1 MIDYIITTDAKEDK
15 MRKAVFIVIAVIITL
30 ATTSV
35 VGISAVGCQQ
45 PVEKIIIAE
54 AQQPIAGLV
63 YIAFTKDYFEDEG
76 LDVTLQPHTSGKASL
91 NAVIE
96 GKADLGTVAETPIM
110 HAGLREEKTYMIAT
124 IHHSNENTMIV
135 ARKDKG
141 ISIPNDLK
149 NKKIGVSIGTN
160 GEFFLDSILIM
171 HGISSGEI
179 EYVNLK
185 PEEMFY
191 ALVNGEVDAVS
202 TWNPHAIQLQKELG
216 DNGITMYGE
225 GIYRETFNLITMQDF
240 VNNNPEAAKKILRAL
255 INAEKFI
262 KESPDESISI
272 IAASIGMDRS
282 QLIELWDIYNFE
294 IALDQSLLVTL
305 EGEARWAIKK
315 KLTDKTEVPNYLDYI
330 YYDALEEVKPEAV
343 GIIR

>member
-1 MIDYIITTDAKEDK
+1 MKIKNRLYISAGISIIL
-15 MRKAVFIVIAVIITL
+15 VVI
-30 ATTSV
+30 
-35 VGISAVGCQQ
+35 GISAGGCQEQ
-45 PVEKIIIAE
+45 VEKIIIAE
-54 AQQPIAGLV
+54 AQQPIAGPV
-63 YIAFTKDYFEDEG
+63 YIAFTKGYFEDEG
-76 LDVTLQPHTSGKASL
+76 LDVTLQPQTSGKASL

-124 IHHSNENTMIV
+124 IHHSDENTVIV

-149 NKKIGVSIGTN
+149 NKKIGVSVGTN

-171 HGISSGEI
+171 HGILSSEI

-216 DNGITMYGE
+216 GNGITMYGE
-225 GIYRETFNLITMQDF
+225 GIYTETFNLVTMQDF
-240 VNNNPEAAKKILRAL
+240 VNNNPEAIKKVLRAL

-272 IAASIGMDRS
+272 IASYIGMDRS
-282 QLIELWDIYNFE
+282 QLTELWDIYSFE
-294 IALDQSLLVTL
+294 ITLGRSLLVTL
-305 EGEARWAIKK
+305 EAQARWAIKN
-315 KLTDKTEVPNYLDYI
+315 KLTEATEVPNYLDYI
-330 YYDALEEVKPEAV
+330 YFDALEEVKPEAV
-343 GIIR
+343 GIMR